1 MKEIL
6 LLLIAFILLIILLPL
21 VIIYMLLKYLL
32 TGKKRMITVWAC
44 KTARSIDVFA
54 NVEAS
59 ELFNDTLI
67 KSGGYKFGNRQE
79 TISSVLGKN
88 QRDNKLTRIGDGLRI
103 ILDCIEPA
111 HCLLSINDELTNTT
125 KQ

>member
-1 MKEIL
+1 MTEIL
-6 LLLIAFILLIILLPL
+6 LLLIAFILLIILLPV
-21 VIIYMLLKYLL
+21 VIIYMFLKYLL

-59 ELFNDTLI
+59 EILI
-67 KSGGYKFGNRQE
+67 KIGGYKFGNRQE

-88 QRDNKLTRIGDGLRI
+88 QVSDTLTRLGNALRI
-103 ILDCIEPA
+103 ILDCIEPG
-111 HCLLSINDELTNTT
+111 HCVSSINHDLTNTT

>member
-1 MKEIL
+1 MTEIL
-6 LLLIAFILLIILLPL
+6 LLIIAFVLLIILLPI
-21 VIIYMLLKYLL
+21 VIIYMLLKYLF

-88 QRDNKLTRIGDGLRI
+88 QRDNTLTIIGDGLRI
-103 ILDCIEPA
+103 ILDCIEPC
-111 HCLLSINDELTNTT
+111 HCLLSINDDLTNTT
-125 KQ
+125 K